1 MKINRKPFMNAVLTH
16 SRSITE
22 LAAKVG
28 IGSST
33 LYSALNTERTSLET
47 LTKLC
52 KVIGGK
58 PEDFID
64 YTYKAPSPTVAV
76 NVAAL
81 YDLRFQCDL
90 KLKDLAAAAGITTNG
105 LLYIMR
111 TGRTRRCTLGKLAK
125 ALNVDVKELMG
136 EGL

>member
-1 MKINRKPFMNAVLTH
+1 MKIKRKPFMNAVLTH

-22 LAAKVG
+22 LAHKAG
-28 IGSST
+28 INPTT
-33 LYSALNTERTSLET
+33 LYSALNTERTSLKT

-58 PEDFID
+58 PTDFID
-64 YTYKAPSPTVAV
+64 YDYKDPSPSVAV

-125 ALNVDVKELMG
+125 ALGVEAKELM
-136 EGL
+136 EGGL

>member
-1 MKINRKPFMNAVLTH
+1 MKIKRTLFKNAVLTH
-16 SRSITE
+16 AKKNITE
-22 LAAKVG
+22 LAQKAG
-28 IGSST
+28 INPTT
-33 LYSALNTERTSLET
+33 LYSALKTERTSLET

-64 YTYKAPSPTVAV
+64 YGYKAPSPSVAV
-76 NVAAL
+76 NVTAL
-81 YDLRFQCDL
+81 LDLRFQCNFTL
-90 KLKDLAAAAGITTNG
+90 KELAAATGITTNG

-111 TGRTRRCTLGKLAK
+111 RGRTKRSTLGKLAK

-136 EGL
+136 

>member
-1 MKINRKPFMNAVLTH
+1 MKIKRKPFMNAVLTH

-33 LYSALNTERTSLET
+33 LYSALHTERTSLKT

-64 YTYKAPSPTVAV
+64 YTYKAPSPTVAI
-76 NVAAL
+76 NVEAL
-81 YDLRFQCDL
+81 EALRIQFYLTQ
-90 KLKDLAAAAGITTNG
+90 KALAAEVGITKSAFWF
-105 LLYIMR
+105 IKH
-111 TGRTRRCTLGKLAK
+111 TGRTRRSTLGKLAK
-125 ALNVDVKELMG
+125 ALCVEAKELM
-136 EGL
+136 EEEL